1 MKSSHIAVLKKVMGW
16 FMISGWNALLRA
28 MVFIIACE
36 IVQGQASPQDLTQ
49 LKLEDLM
56 NMEVTS
62 VSKKGSIAQ
71 FVGK

>member
-1 MKSSHIAVLKKVMGW
+1 MKSRHIAVLKKVMGC
-16 FMISGWNALLRA
+16 FMISGRNALLRL

-56 NMEVTS
+56 NMEVTRFR
-62 VSKKGSIAQ
+62 KRNR
-71 FVGK
+71 